1 MPLCPKGYVYY
12 CVARLVIFSELSEL
26 VQKSSERKKNDGV
39 HVLADPSEQA
49 ADRQAIQT
57 DDDACI
63 HVFVQRKYIY
73 IFFLLFISVP
83 INISEQNQYEQC
95 YTHT

>member
-12 CVARLVIFSELSEL
+12 CVARLIIFSELSEL

-49 ADRQAIQT
+49 ADR
-57 DDDACI
+57 
-63 HVFVQRKYIY
+63 
-73 IFFLLFISVP
+73 
-83 INISEQNQYEQC
+83 
-95 YTHT
+95 